1 MLLSIIV
8 CVCTPWEHCRG
19 YQLTDLLQ
27 ESVDGLYVCL
37 YTFLGFGK
45 EHVLLYHKKTGRRL
59 FLHIKRTKKEQR
71 PDQDDKE
78 VAEVKK
84 PTKLALGKQNCYH
97 VTSIVILH

>member
-8 CVCTPWEHCRG
+8 CVCTPLGALQR
-19 YQLTDLLQ
+19 LSVTDLLQ

-45 EHVLLYHKKTGRRL
+45 EYLLSYHKKTGRRL
-59 FLHIKRTKKEQR
+59 FLHIKRTKKEKQ

-97 VTSIVILH
+97 VTSFVMLH

>member
-1 MLLSIIV
+1 M
-8 CVCTPWEHCRG
+8 
-19 YQLTDLLQ
+19 LQ

-45 EHVLLYHKKTGRRL
+45 EHVLSYHKKTGRRL

-84 PTKLALGKQNCYH
+84 PTKLALGKQNC
-97 VTSIVILH
+97 